1 MHVVWSPAACRRCP
15 HCMQAARWLANSVRR
30 HGHGH
35 CCQVYGVRCRI
46 VGLLYLI
53 ALSLSLARA
62 SPHLKLPVC
71 FISLNF
77 IQPIHQPTH
86 GTGALPFPLACFNP
100 TYFITS
106 QQSAGPRAVRPLTHL
121 SLSLSVS
128 HSILLGA
135 SQRDQQIDHCCRL
148 LLFFPPDG
156 PFIQLQS
163 YSFFLFSSTFIN

>member
-106 QQSAGPRAVRPLTHL
+106 CPAPHSSL
-121 SLSLSVS
+121 SLSLTPIRSCS
-128 HSILLGA
+128 ELARETSRSTTAAG
-135 SQRDQQIDHCCRL
+135 CC
-148 LLFFPPDG
+148 FFPPG
-156 PFIQLQS
+156 RTFYYLVTKLQ
-163 YSFFLFSSTFIN
+163 FFFSSTFIKKIAVCYPLA